1 MMNEEYE
8 QEKQENFFI
17 FALPAEKIIRIDMK
31 VGPKI
36 KLLCFFLDFFRPSF
50 RETTENSVCSPHR
63 VSLIY
68 S

>member
-17 FALPAEKIIRIDMK
+17 FALPEKIIRIDMK